1 MNNMVGVFA
10 VAVALGLDAF
20 SVALG
25 LGLSGASR
33 SFRTRFIG
41 TVAAMHVVM
50 PLLGLYLGL
59 AAGSFLGKWAAIVG
73 ALVLAY
79 IGFQMIRE
87 GLGSYETTASFGEAR
102 EKLFKKGP
110 EVSLGGWLSVLV
122 LGLSVSVDALAVGFG
137 LGTTKVPIL
146 YTVMT
151 TGIVAGV
158 MTGLGWLGG
167 RYFSELVGKRAQAAG
182 GILLILMAVKM
193 LL

>member
-1 MNNMVGVFA
+1 MIEVFA

-20 SVALG
+20 SIALG
-25 LGLSGASR
+25 LGLSGVSR
-33 SFRTRFIG
+33 YYRTRFIG
-41 TVAAMHVVM
+41 TVALLHVAM

-59 AAGSFLGKWAAIVG
+59 AAGSFMGKWAAIAG
-73 ALVLAY
+73 AIVLAY

-87 GLGSYETTASFGEAR
+87 GLQSYQTTARFSEAR
-102 EKLFKKGP
+102 KKLFNNKEP
-110 EVSLGGWLSVLV
+110 ETSLGGWSSVLV

-137 LGTTKVPIL
+137 LGTARVPVL
-146 YTVMT
+146 YTVVT

-167 RYFSELVGKRAQAAG
+167 KYFSDLVGKRAQAAG
-182 GILLILMAVKM
+182 GILLFLMAIKM

>member
-1 MNNMVGVFA
+1 MLEVFA

-25 LGLSGASR
+25 LGLSGVSR
-33 SFRTRFIG
+33 YYRTRFIG
-41 TVAAMHVVM
+41 TVALLHVAM

-59 AAGSFLGKWAAIVG
+59 AAGNFMGKWAAIAG

-87 GLGSYETTASFGEAR
+87 GLQSYHTTAKFSEAR
-102 EKLFKKGP
+102 KKLFANEP
-110 EVSLGGWLSVLV
+110 EINLGGWSSVLV

-137 LGTTKVPIL
+137 LGTARVPIL
-146 YTVMT
+146 YTVVT

-158 MTGLGWLGG
+158 MTGAGWLGG
-167 RYFSELVGKRAQAAG
+167 KYFSDLVGKRAQAAG
-182 GILLILMAVKM
+182 GILLIAMAIKM

>member
-1 MNNMVGVFA
+1 MNSMVEVFA

-25 LGLSGASR
+25 LGLSGVSR
-33 SFRTRFIG
+33 YFRTRFIA
-41 TVAAMHVVM
+41 TVALLHVAM

-59 AAGSFLGKWAAIVG
+59 AAGSFMGKWAAIAG
-73 ALVLAY
+73 AVVLAY

-87 GLGSYETTASFGEAR
+87 GLQSYQTTAKFSEAR
-102 EKLFKKGP
+102 KKLFTKGP
-110 EVSLGGWLSVLV
+110 EISLDGWSSVLV

-137 LGTTKVPIL
+137 LGTARVPIL
-146 YTVMT
+146 YTVVT

-158 MTGLGWLGG
+158 MTGAGWLGG
-167 RYFSELVGKRAQAAG
+167 KYFSDLVGKRAQAAG
-182 GILLILMAVKM
+182 GILLIAMAIKM

>member
-1 MNNMVGVFA
+1 MIGVFA

-25 LGLSGASR
+25 LGLSGVSR

-41 TVAAMHVVM
+41 TVALLHVAM
-50 PLLGLYLGL
+50 PLFGLYLGL
-59 AAGSFLGKWAAIVG
+59 AAGSFMGKWAAIAG

-87 GLGSYETTASFGEAR
+87 GLESYQTVVKFSEAR
-102 EKLFKKGP
+102 QKLFNKAP
-110 EVSLGGWLSVLV
+110 EVSLGGWSSVLV

-137 LGTTKVPIL
+137 LGITKVPIL
-146 YTVMT
+146 YTVIT
-151 TGIVAGV
+151 TGIVAGI

-167 RYFSELVGKRAQAAG
+167 KYFNELAGKRAQAAG
-182 GILLILMAVKM
+182 GILLILMAIKM